1 MHQIAQKIHHFAH
14 PTPFAGAGDNGM
26 IRTTMSAMPKVI
38 FLVERSRAYGR
49 LLLRGVAQYSKLHGP
64 WLFFMEPEFYV
75 KGLAKSY
82 RWMEAVGADG
92 VIAPLW
98 DGAIIDMI
106 VNLGLPAVIC
116 GIERP
121 SLNAC
126 RIVTDDA
133 AVGRMAAEYFLNR
146 GFRRFA
152 FCGFDDAIWSS
163 RRGESFMRTVAED
176 GFETYVYQQ
185 PKSKRHRTAEMEP
198 TLIAEWLKSLP
209 RPIALMA
216 CNDDRGRDVL
226 MACRIAGLQ
235 VPGEVAVLGVDNDE
249 LVCDL
254 SYPRL
259 SSIATSTERAGYEA
273 ARVLDR
279 LMKGQETE
287 DVRMLADAAASEAAR
302 EVVVTEKDVVA
313 SPLYV
318 VTRQSTDVM
327 AIEDQYAAEAVRF
340 IRGHSKDVIQV
351 DDVAQAVGLSR
362 RALEQ
367 RFRRALDRSVHD
379 EIQYVRINQR
389 ASMLTNTN
397 LPISQITRLLGYP
410 YSNNVSRCF
419 KQLKGLSPSRYRRDF
434 GLK

>member
-1 MHQIAQKIHHFAH
+1 
-14 PTPFAGAGDNGM
+14 
-26 IRTTMSAMPKVI
+26 MSAMPKVI

-49 LLLRGVAQYSKLHGP
+49 FLLRGVAQYSKLHGP

-82 RWMEAVGADG
+82 KWMEAVGADG

-98 DGAIIDMI
+98 DDAIIDMI
-106 VNLGLPAVIC
+106 VHLGLPAVIC

-152 FCGFDDAIWSS
+152 FCGFDDAIWSG
-163 RRGESFMRTVAED
+163 RRSESFSRTVAQN
-176 GFETYVYQQ
+176 GFETHVYRQ
-185 PKSKRHRTAEMEP
+185 PKAKRRRTAEVEP
-198 TLIAEWLKSLP
+198 SLIADWLKALP
-209 RPIALMA
+209 KPVALMA

-235 VPGEVAVLGVDNDE
+235 VPGEVAVLGVDNDD

-259 SSIATSTERAGYEA
+259 SSIATSAERAGYEA

-279 LMKGQETE
+279 LMKDWKSPRRDTKSRVSETQS
-287 DVRMLADAAASEAAR
+287 LASPRTAPSFDIDPPSAASAQEAAI
-302 EVVVTEKDVVA
+302 TEKDVVA

-327 AIEDQYAAEAVRF
+327 AIEDSYVAEAVRF
-340 IRGHSKDVIQV
+340 IRSHSKDVIQV
-351 DDVAQAVGLSR
+351 DDVTQAVGLSR

-367 RFRRALDRSVHD
+367 RFRRTLDRSVHN
-379 EIQYVRINQR
+379 EIQYVRVNQM

-419 KQLKGLSPSRYRRDF
+419 RQLKGLSPSQYRRDF

>member
-1 MHQIAQKIHHFAH
+1 
-14 PTPFAGAGDNGM
+14 
-26 IRTTMSAMPKVI
+26 MSAMPKVI
-38 FLVERSRAYGR
+38 FLVERSRGYGR

-75 KGLAKSY
+75 KGLVKSY
-82 RWMEAVGADG
+82 KWMKAIGADG

-133 AVGRMAAEYFLNR
+133 AVGRMAADYFISR
-146 GFRRFA
+146 GFKRFA
-152 FCGFDDAIWSS
+152 FCGFDDAIWSG
-163 RRGESFMRTVAED
+163 RRSESFSQAVAQE
-176 GFETYVYQQ
+176 GFETHVYRQ
-185 PKSKRHRTAEMEP
+185 PKAKRHRTADVEP
-198 TLIAEWLKSLP
+198 TRIAEWLRSLP
-209 RPIALMA
+209 KPIALMA

-273 ARVLDR
+273 ARVLDK
-279 LMKGQETE
+279 LMRSRNSEDKGLKITSSSTVSSVPPEVGSSSPE
-287 DVRMLADAAASEAAR
+287 PAR
-302 EVVVTEKDVVA
+302 EVVVTEKDVVTC
-313 SPLYV
+313 PLYV

-327 AIEDQYAAEAVRF
+327 AIEDSYAAEAVRF
-340 IRGHSKDVIQV
+340 IRSHSKDVIQV
-351 DDVAQAVGLSR
+351 DDVARAVGLSR

-379 EIQYVRINQR
+379 EIQYVRVNQM
-389 ASMLTNTN
+389 ASMLTNTS

-419 KQLKGLSPSRYRRDF
+419 KQLKGLSPSQYRRDF
-434 GLK
+434 GLR

>member
-1 MHQIAQKIHHFAH
+1 MKRA
-14 PTPFAGAGDNGM
+14 
-26 IRTTMSAMPKVI
+26 MSAMPKVI
-38 FLVERSRAYGR
+38 FLVERSRGYGR

-82 RWMEAVGADG
+82 KWMEAIGADG

-98 DGAIIDMI
+98 DDAIIDTI
-106 VNLGLPAVIC
+106 VDLGLPAVIC

-126 RIVTDDA
+126 RIVTDDV

-152 FCGFDDAIWSS
+152 FCGFDDAIWSG
-163 RRGESFMRTVAED
+163 RRGESFSQTVARE
-176 GFETYVYQQ
+176 GFETHIYRQ
-185 PKSKRHRTAEMEP
+185 PKARRQRTAEVESMR
-198 TLIAEWLKSLP
+198 IAEWLKALP
-209 RPIALMA
+209 KPIALMA

-226 MACRIAGLQ
+226 MACRIADLQ

-249 LVCDL
+249 LVCEM

-273 ARVLDR
+273 ARVLDK
-279 LMKGQETE
+279 LMRSQKPEDKGLKVVSSSEGSPP
-287 DVRMLADAAASEAAR
+287 LAVGPGAAR
-302 EVVVTEKDVVA
+302 EAIVTDQDVVTC
-313 SPLYV
+313 PLYV

-327 AIEDQYAAEAVRF
+327 AIEDSYAAEAVRF
-340 IRGHSKDVIQV
+340 IRGHAKDVIQV

-379 EIQYVRINQR
+379 EIQYVRINQM

-419 KQLKGLSPSRYRRDF
+419 KQLKGLSPSQYRRDF

>member
-1 MHQIAQKIHHFAH
+1 
-14 PTPFAGAGDNGM
+14 
-26 IRTTMSAMPKVI
+26 MSALPKVI

-49 LLLRGVAQYSKLHGP
+49 LLLRGIAQYSKLHGP
-64 WLFFMEPEFYV
+64 WLFFMEPEF
-75 KGLAKSY
+75 LTKSY
-82 RWMEAVGADG
+82 GWMEAVGADG

-98 DGAIIDMI
+98 DDAIIDMI
-106 VNLGLPAVIC
+106 VSLGLPAVIC

-121 SLNAC
+121 SVNAC

-133 AVGRMAAEYFLNR
+133 AVGRMAGEYFLDR
-146 GFRRFA
+146 GFKRFA
-152 FCGFDDAIWSS
+152 FCGLDDVVWSA
-163 RRGESFMRTVAED
+163 RRSESFSRTVAQD
-176 GFETYVYQQ
+176 GFETHVYQQ
-185 PKSKRHRTAEMEP
+185 PKSKRSRTAEVEP
-198 TLIAEWLKSLP
+198 ALIAEWLKSLP
-209 RPIALMA
+209 KPIALMA

-226 MACRIAGLQ
+226 TACRIADIQ
-235 VPGEVAVLGVDNDE
+235 VPGEIAVLGVDNDE

-279 LMKGQETE
+279 LMKGQKPEGRGQKSE
-287 DVRMLADAAASEAAR
+287 DGGQRTASISDISPPSPGFDGK
-302 EVVVTEKDVVA
+302 VIVTEKDVVA
-313 SPLYV
+313 CPLYV

-327 AIEDQYAAEAVRF
+327 AIDDSYTAEAVRF
-340 IRGHSKDVIQV
+340 IRSHAKDVIQV

-379 EIQYVRINQR
+379 EIQYVRINQM

-419 KQLKGLSPSRYRRDF
+419 KQLKGLSPSQYRRDF

>member
-1 MHQIAQKIHHFAH
+1 
-14 PTPFAGAGDNGM
+14 
-26 IRTTMSAMPKVI
+26 MPKVI

-82 RWMEAVGADG
+82 NWMETVGADG

-98 DGAIIDMI
+98 DDAIIDMI
-106 VNLGLPAVIC
+106 VDLGLPAVIC

-152 FCGFDDAIWSS
+152 FCGFNDAIWSG
-163 RRGESFMRTVAED
+163 RRSESFSRTVAQD
-176 GFETYVYQQ
+176 GFETHVYRQ
-185 PKSKRHRTAEMEP
+185 PKAKRHRTAEAEP
-198 TLIAEWLKSLP
+198 SLIAEWLGSLP
-209 RPIALMA
+209 KPIALMA

-235 VPGEVAVLGVDNDE
+235 VPGEVAVLGVDNDD

-279 LMKGQETE
+279 LMKDQ
-287 DVRMLADAAASEAAR
+287 DADRRGLKVASSAGGHSLSEVGPAASELAK
-302 EVVVTEKDVVA
+302 EVVVTDKDVVA

-327 AIEDQYAAEAVRF
+327 AIEDSYTAEAVRF
-340 IRGHSKDVIQV
+340 IRSHSKDVIQV

-379 EIQYVRINQR
+379 EIQYVRINQM

>member
-1 MHQIAQKIHHFAH
+1 
-14 PTPFAGAGDNGM
+14 
-26 IRTTMSAMPKVI
+26 MPKVI

-64 WLFFMEPEFYV
+64 WLFFMKPESYV

-82 RWMEAVGADG
+82 KWMDAVRADG

-98 DGAIIDMI
+98 ENDIVEMI
-106 VNLGLPAVIC
+106 LKLGLPALIC
-116 GIERP
+116 GIERS
-121 SLNAC
+121 SLNVC

-133 AVGRMAAEYFLNR
+133 AVGRMVAEYFLNR

-152 FCGFDDAIWSS
+152 FCGFDAAIWSG
-163 RRGESFMRTVAED
+163 RRCESFSRTVAQD
-176 GFETYVYQQ
+176 GFETQVYRQ
-185 PKSKRHRTAEMEP
+185 PRSKRRRTADVEP
-198 TLIAEWLKSLP
+198 AFIAEWLRPLP
-209 RPIALMA
+209 KPIALMA

-226 MACRIAGLQ
+226 MACGIAGLQ
-235 VPGEVAVLGVDNDE
+235 VPEEVAVLGVDNDD

-254 SYPRL
+254 SYPPL

-273 ARVLDR
+273 ARVLDK
-279 LMKGQETE
+279 LMKGQEI
-287 DVRMLADAAASEAAR
+287 AEAER
-302 EVVVTEKDVVA
+302 EVVV

-318 VTRQSTDVM
+318 VTRQSTDIM
-327 AIEDQYAAEAVRF
+327 AIEDTCVAEAVRF
-340 IRGHSKDVIQV
+340 IRDHSKDVIQV
-351 DDVAQAVGLSR
+351 DDVVQVVGLSR

-367 RFRRALDRSVHD
+367 RFRKAMDRSVYD
-379 EIQYVRINQR
+379 EIQYARVNQM

-410 YSNNVSRCF
+410 YPNNVSRCF
-419 KQLKGLSPSRYRRDF
+419 RQQKGMSPSQYRRNF